1 MNKIIYFV
9 SDHHF
14 GRTGR
19 EDPARAGATK
29 PTKGAPTKEATKLHK
44 FLEFIEHI
52 KGCEALFIVGDFFD
66 FYFEYKTQIPKAYF
80 PILNA
85 LWELKKSGTQIHY
98 IVGNHDFWIGDFF
111 TKQLGARV
119 YKKPLELTLQ
129 GRKVF
134 IAHGNE
140 FSRFDPTKWILR
152 NKLSI
157 FLFHWIHPDI
167 AWLIGRWVSN
177 LSSKTGTAV
186 KWEKLYDIAEQ
197 KFDAG
202 FDAVIFGHIHFPKHI
217 KHQNKDFLLLGDWI
231 RYFSYGKLELGK
243 FKLCY
248 QNLVQSLR
256 PVDE

>member
-1 MNKIIYFV
+1 MNKVIYFV

-14 GRTGR
+14 SGSRR
-19 EDPARAGATK
+19 EEEKVR
-29 PTKGAPTKEATKLHK
+29 K

-66 FYFEYKTQIPKAYF
+66 FYFEYKTQIPKPYF
-80 PILNA
+80 SILNA

-98 IVGNHDFWIGDFF
+98 IIGNHDFWIGDFF
-111 TKQLGARV
+111 TKQLGISV
-119 YKKPLELTLQ
+119 YKKPIELTLQ

-140 FSRFDPTKWILR
+140 FSRFDPLRWLLR

-157 FLFHWIHPDI
+157 FLFYWIHPDI
-167 AWLIGRWVSN
+167 AWLIGRWVSKV
-177 LSSKTGTAV
+177 SSKTGGIIR
-186 KWEKLYDIAEQ
+186 WEKLYDIAKQ

-217 KHQNKDFLLLGDWI
+217 SCGNTDFLLLGDWI
-231 RYFSYGKLELGK
+231 RHFSHGKLELGK
-243 FKLCY
+243 LKICS
-248 QNLVQSLR
+248 QN
-256 PVDE
+256 PVDEGE